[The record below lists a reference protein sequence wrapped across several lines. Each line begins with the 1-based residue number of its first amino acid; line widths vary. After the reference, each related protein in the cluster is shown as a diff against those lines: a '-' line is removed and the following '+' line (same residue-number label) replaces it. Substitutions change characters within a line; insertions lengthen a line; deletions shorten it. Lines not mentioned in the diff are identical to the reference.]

1 MSEKLRVVIAQLN
14 ATVGHVTKNCD
25 ALIEAAKDIL
35 DKAEKDLN
43 SKRDD
48 IADSGTNLVSNKPV
62 PTGWTQ
68 IKRDED

>member
-1 MSEKLRVVIAQLN
+1 MPKYKLYNLFV
-14 ATVGHVTKNCD
+14 
-25 ALIEAAKDIL
+25 KDIL

-68 IKRDED
+68 IKRDEDE